1 MSDDKKR
8 TRGVG
13 RNDLMELVEELDK
26 TAGDTDIGLS
36 LEIGLWQKA
45 TAHEDVRIVLGFALR
60 QDAVRTSDKCR
71 QRLKEVLAALKAI
84 ADGGEQTGELVD
96 AEKCRAAVFGVLI
109 AQKVQ
114 LTSWTEFTKGLDDA
128 DNGTVSAKC
137 VKMNNCNFFICI
149 YINHTHVKPKDKKR
163 LVGM

>member
-26 TAGDTDIGLS
+26 TAGDADIGLS

-60 QDAVRTSDKCR
+60 QDAVRIK
-71 QRLKEVLAALKAI
+71 
-84 ADGGEQTGELVD
+84 
-96 AEKCRAAVFGVLI
+96 
-109 AQKVQ
+109 
-114 LTSWTEFTKGLDDA
+114 
-128 DNGTVSAKC
+128 
-137 VKMNNCNFFICI
+137 
-149 YINHTHVKPKDKKR
+149 YITIEGR
-163 LVGM
+163 

>member
-8 TRGVG
+8 NRGVG

-26 TAGDTDIGLS
+26 TAGDADIGLS

-149 YINHTHVKPKDKKR
+149 YIKHTHVKPKDKKR